1 MAIVPFVF
9 VVLYPVGLL
18 LALRSMSAADAQE
31 LIAKIPT
38 SAFPGTGELTV
49 QGQAA
54 YIATVYLFA
63 GFFLIIPTMVA
74 VVLAANSFAGEKER
88 HTLEGVLYTPVSD
101 TALVVGKILGAVLP
115 AVVVSW
121 VCFGVYT
128 ILVNLLG
135 NPLVGHWYFPTL
147 NWWVLM
153 LLAGARRRRVRHRLR
168 RLGLGPGQL
177 VPVGQLDRRLRRA
190 AADPA
195 RGRTG
200 DRRDAPRA
208 GPLRGDRRRPGG
220 PRRAHDAV
228 DHRHVRPREGR
239 RVVPL
244 AGATLLLGRGRA
256 LTRHGIP
263 SLRPLTAGRAANS
276 MPQWVSRAYVTSPPV
291 GGDGQASNGV
301 PPWEMTRAK
310 PDAAG

>member
-1 MAIVPFVF
+1 MPFVF

-18 LALRSMSAADAQE
+18 LALRSMSAADARE

-38 SAFPGTGELTV
+38 SAFPGAGELTV

-147 NWWVLM
+147 NWWVMM
-153 LLAGARRRRVRHRLR
+153 LL
-168 RLGLGPGQL
+168 L
-177 VPVGQLDRRLRRA
+177 VPAVSAFVTACVVWVSARVSSYQSANSIAGFAVLPLILLVVGQATGVMLLGSALFAVIGVVLVVLDV
-190 AADPA
+190 
-195 RGRTG
+195 
-200 DRRDAPRA
+200 
-208 GPLRGDRRRPGG
+208 
-220 PRRAHDAV
+220 AHDAM
-228 DHRHVRPREGR
+228 DHRHVRPGEGR

-244 AGATLLLGRGRA
+244 ARCDAAPGARSGSDSPRHTL
-256 LTRHGIP
+256 
-263 SLRPLTAGRAANS
+263 
-276 MPQWVSRAYVTSPPV
+276 SPPLDRWPWPWCWFACV
-291 GGDGQASNGV
+291 QPGGCMPSSAR
-301 PPWEMTRAK
+301 T
-310 PDAAG
+310 